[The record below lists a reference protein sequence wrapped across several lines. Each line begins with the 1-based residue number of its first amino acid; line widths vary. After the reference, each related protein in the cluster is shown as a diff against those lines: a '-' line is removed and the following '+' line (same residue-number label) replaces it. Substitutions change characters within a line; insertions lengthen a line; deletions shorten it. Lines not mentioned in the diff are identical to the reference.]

1 MPWKAV
7 SLMDV
12 REEFCRLASQ
22 EGRQMRELC
31 QRYGISP
38 TTGYQWL
45 RRYQAAGRAGL
56 TDASRRPH
64 HAPHQTDPAV
74 EAAVLAVRTAHPT
87 WGGRKIRAVLLRA
100 GGTSPSAST
109 ITAILTRHG
118 CLAPGDPRDRQDPQR
133 FEAPFPNALWQMDF
147 KGHIPLV
154 RGGRCH
160 PLTVLDDHSR
170 FNLTIHALGSEQTL
184 PVQAELTR
192 VFQRYGLPNRIL
204 CDNGAPWG
212 NAQRRFT
219 VLGVWL
225 LRLDVLPIHGR
236 PYHPATQ
243 GKEERFHRTLVTD
256 LLATT
261 TFGTLAEAQQGFDR
275 FRASYNHERPHD
287 AIGLVPPATRYQVS
301 ARALPATLPPVEYD
315 DHELVRRVTTNGRI
329 KLAGRTYPVG
339 EGFAGSPVAIRP
351 TEVDGVEHVFFR
363 HYPVATIDRR

>member
-7 SLMDV
+7 SLMDA

-31 QRYGISP
+31 RRYEISP

-45 RRYQAAGRAGL
+45 RRYQAAGRVGL
-56 TDASRRPH
+56 ADVSRRPH
-64 HAPHQTDPAV
+64 HSPSQIDAALED
-74 EAAVLAVRTAHPT
+74 AVLAVRTAHPT

-100 GGTSPSAST
+100 GGPSPSAST

-118 CLAPGDPRDRQDPQR
+118 CLAPGDPRDRQAPQR
-133 FEAPFPNALWQMDF
+133 FEAPYPHALWQMDF
-147 KGHIPLV
+147 KGHFPLV

-170 FNLTIHALGSEQTL
+170 FNLTIHALGTEHTA

-192 VFQRYGLPNRIL
+192 LFQRYGLPNRIL

-212 NAQRRFT
+212 SSGLRT
-219 VLGVWL
+219 TTLGVWL
-225 LRLDVLPIHGR
+225 LRLDVGVIHGR

-261 TFGTLAEAQQGFDR
+261 SFGTLDEAQQGFDH
-275 FRASYNHERPHD
+275 FRASYNHERPHE
-287 AIGLVPPATRYQVS
+287 AIGLVPPSSRYHLS
-301 ARALPATLPPVEYD
+301 GRAFPATLPAVEYD
-315 DHELVRRVTTNGRI
+315 SHELVRRVTTNGRI
-329 KLAGRTYPVG
+329 KLAGHTYPVG
-339 EGFAGSPVAIRP
+339 EAFTGYPVAIRP
-351 TEVDGVEHVFFR
+351 SEIDGIEHVYFR